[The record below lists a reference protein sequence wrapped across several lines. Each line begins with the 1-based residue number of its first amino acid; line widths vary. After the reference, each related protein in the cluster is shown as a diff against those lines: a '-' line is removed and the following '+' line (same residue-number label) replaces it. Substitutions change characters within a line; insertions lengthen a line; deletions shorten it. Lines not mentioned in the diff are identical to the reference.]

1 MGLLN
6 STYYDNKLET
16 WLFALLIFITILI
29 ALYTLKQII
38 VQRLT
43 AIAKR
48 TETDLDDLVIDQV
61 KKTKL
66 FFLFF
71 VSLYLA
77 SLLLNLPGA
86 AMRTIHVAMVIA
98 LLTQTAIW
106 GNGFIHLFVSRYN
119 KQKKDPDSGRL
130 VTVAA
135 LGFASRLVLWSFLL
149 LLALD
154 NIGIN
159 VTTLITG
166 LGIGGIAVALAVQN
180 ILGDLFA
187 SLSIMLDKPFVLGDF
202 ITVDEYMGKVEYIGL
217 KTTRLRS
224 LFGEQIIFSNNDLL
238 KSRIRNYK
246 RMLERRVVFTICV
259 TYENPYENLKAVPD
273 LIRRIIQKQPH
284 ARFDRAHFKEYR
296 DFALNFE
303 VVYFVDSPDYNL
315 YMDTQHTINLAL
327 FRCFNE
333 RGIEFAH
340 QASAHTQQ
348 LTAIRAAKE
357 ATHE

>member
-119 KQKKDPDSGRL
+119 KQKIDQDSGRL
-130 VTVAA
+130 VTVA
-135 LGFASRLVLWSFLL
+135 
-149 LLALD
+149 
-154 NIGIN
+154 
-159 VTTLITG
+159 
-166 LGIGGIAVALAVQN
+166 ALAVQN

-315 YMDTQHTINLAL
+315 YMDTQH
-327 FRCFNE
+327 
-333 RGIEFAH
+333 
-340 QASAHTQQ
+340 
-348 LTAIRAAKE
+348 
-357 ATHE
+357 